1 MDRVYFEA
9 LCALTVMLR
18 EAMYSNIVMF
28 MEVVCS
34 LPVSFTEVV
43 SFVPSRDE
51 SADLLHEWDCVRH
64 WVT

>member
-9 LCALTVMLR
+9 VCALTVMFR
-18 EAMYSNIVMF
+18 EAMYSNTVMF

-43 SFVPSRDE
+43 SFITSRDE
-51 SADLLHEWDCVRH
+51 SSDLLHE
-64 WVT
+64 

>member
-9 LCALTVMLR
+9 VCALTVMFR
-18 EAMYSNIVMF
+18 GAMYSNTVMF

-43 SFVPSRDE
+43 SFIPSRDE
-51 SADLLHEWDCVRH
+51 SSDLLHE
-64 WVT
+64 

>member
-9 LCALTVMLR
+9 VCAFTVMLK
-18 EAMYSNIVMF
+18 EGMYSNTLMF

-43 SFVPSRDE
+43 SFIPSRDE
-51 SADLLHEWDCVRH
+51 SSDLLHE
-64 WVT
+64 